1 MRLLLAEDEGELSN
15 ALSVILRHN
24 HYSVDVWTTAP
35 MRWTM
40 RWPVNM
46 TA

>member
-24 HYSVDVWTTAP
+24 HYSVDVVDNGADALELCAG
-35 MRWTM
+35 RSI
-40 RWPVNM
+40 
-46 TA
+46 